1 MTFAWLGVL
10 SATPARVSRLVY
22 DFAFPARHTI
32 FESQL
37 RNPHA
42 FVLGALCLKA
52 RSITARHL
60 ACTRAEKAI
69 VDVNHSGRRAR
80 CRRGGPLQKNERRLV
95 ICGICQ
101 SRHDRESAYD
111 YGNTT
116 VHMTSSSSSDE
127 RLALL
132 VVRDDKAK

>member
-10 SATPARVSRLVY
+10 SATPARVSRFVY

-60 ACTRAEKAI
+60 TGTRGEKAI
-69 VDVNHSGRRAR
+69 VDVNHSRRRTR
-80 CRRGGPLQKNERRLV
+80 CKRGGPLQKNERRLV
-95 ICGICQ
+95 IGGIC
-101 SRHDRESAYD
+101 RPRDDRESAYE

-116 VHMTSSSSSDE
+116 LHMTPLE
-127 RLALL
+127 TA
-132 VVRDDKAK
+132 KA